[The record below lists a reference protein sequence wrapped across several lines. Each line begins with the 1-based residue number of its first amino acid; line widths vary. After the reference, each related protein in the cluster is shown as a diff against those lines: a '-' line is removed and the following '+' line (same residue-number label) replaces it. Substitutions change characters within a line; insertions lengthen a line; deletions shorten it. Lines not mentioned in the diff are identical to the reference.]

1 MSPPILQPKTHQA
14 RKHAK
19 PKREREKK
27 REASQIK
34 PRYPHHGATKGRHL
48 AACHRPPPSAWRR
61 GRAWPSPCGGG
72 RPSGRK
78 HRCVTVGRHA
88 TVLTGL
94 VGLLLPVSI
103 LITRPTYAQPPIAQR
118 RPEPGREGGKQ
129 TQRLPPSISR
139 PTQSSLRP
147 RSRRLTAS
155 RCTRRRRTR
164 RLSRRRRRR
173 RGPLPG

>member
-1 MSPPILQPKTHQA
+1 MGGKRTEASMPRSIGRPPQSRVRETPTNASVTLSLVSYNPATQNPSNKEACKAQT
-14 RKHAK
+14 
-19 PKREREKK
+19 REREK

-34 PRYPHHGATKGRHL
+34 PRCPHHGATKGRHL

-61 GRAWPSPCGGG
+61 GRAWPSPCEGG

-103 LITRPTYAQPPIAQR
+103 LITRPTYAQPPDYD
-118 RPEPGREGGKQ
+118 
-129 TQRLPPSISR
+129 TV
-139 PTQSSLRP
+139 
-147 RSRRLTAS
+147 
-155 RCTRRRRTR
+155 
-164 RLSRRRRRR
+164 
-173 RGPLPG
+173 

>member
-1 MSPPILQPKTHQA
+1 MGGGETNRS
-14 RKHAK
+14 KHAAVHRPTTNTK
-19 PKREREKK
+19 SKGDADKHERNTLPCLLLSCNPKPIKQGSMQSPKREREKK

-34 PRYPHHGATKGRHL
+34 PRCPHHGATKGRHL

-61 GRAWPSPCGGG
+61 GRAWPSPCEGG

-103 LITRPTYAQPPIAQR
+103 LITRPTYAQPPDYD
-118 RPEPGREGGKQ
+118 
-129 TQRLPPSISR
+129 TV
-139 PTQSSLRP
+139 
-147 RSRRLTAS
+147 
-155 RCTRRRRTR
+155 
-164 RLSRRRRRR
+164 
-173 RGPLPG
+173 